1 MHEHMH
7 MSGGAGG
14 AVWTTR
20 TNLSNEQEKPDNWF

>member
-1 MHEHMH
+1 